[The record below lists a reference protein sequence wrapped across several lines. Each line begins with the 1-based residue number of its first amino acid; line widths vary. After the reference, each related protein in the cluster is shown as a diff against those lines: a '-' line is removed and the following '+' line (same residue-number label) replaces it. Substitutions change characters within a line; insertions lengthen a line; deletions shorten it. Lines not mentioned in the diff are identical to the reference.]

1 MVQCGHMSPHTSLQP
16 EVAFAV
22 PRNDLDDGDEKGEA
36 GSDGHSVQ
44 VVDKEGH
51 HRAGHLQTVEKDPTE
66 QEYQLPDIECRP
78 DKVKEEESCPGDG
91 GHDDDSAVNLLY

>member
-66 QEYQLPDIECRP
+66 QEDQLPDIECRP